1 MLPQFAD
8 ASLQPRGERECSART
23 RLGEEHDGLHS
34 GAREV
39 EGIEAW
45 MWGLVKITAM
55 VSGKRLRV
63 PGAGGCWLRFRIW
76 KASKNNTDYTDKKQS
91 HGLHGEGILR
101 FARCRAL
108 AARTA
113 SNIFLSV

>member
-1 MLPQFAD
+1 
-8 ASLQPRGERECSART
+8 
-23 RLGEEHDGLHS
+23 
-34 GAREV
+34 
-39 EGIEAW
+39 
-45 MWGLVKITAM
+45 
-55 VSGKRLRV
+55 
-63 PGAGGCWLRFRIW
+63 LRFRIW